1 MEEIYL
7 KEVKEEDID
16 ILSTYNNML
25 AKRQMNGWVSEDRFV
40 NLLKEWKNDIDDE
53 LKIHFFP
60 FWLMKDKDVIGLV
73 ILKDNIDVDE
83 VWKKYGGN
91 ISYVIIPDYRRKGYG
106 TKALNLAI
114 KKCKELGINNILI
127 TCLDSNI
134 GSIKIIEKNKGVL
147 KDTCTDN
154 SNGELTRRYIIN
166 IDV

>member
-25 AKRQMNGWVSEDRFV
+25 YKKQMNGWVSEDRFA
-40 NLLKEWKNDIDDE
+40 NLLKEWKNNLDNE

-73 ILKDNIDVDE
+73 ILKDNIEVDE
-83 VWKKYGGN
+83 VWKNYGGN

-134 GSIKIIEKNKGVL
+134 GSIKIIEKNNGKL

>member
-83 VWKKYGGN
+83 VWKNYGGN